1 MRDTEA
7 NSLFSLEFPAL
18 TQAPRITVES
28 TGDLDC
34 AAFAANVVDVTV
46 RFRATDEIKDSVTC
60 SSNTGSIAM
69 HLPMTLIM
77 AEDLVSERIYCFWQ
91 SLLAVR
97 ACLFSCEEKH
107 DQRAFSF

>member
-18 TQAPRITVES
+18 TQAPRIAVES

-69 HLPMTLIM
+69 HLPNDSDNGGGPSFRANIL
-77 AEDLVSERIYCFWQ
+77 
-91 SLLAVR
+91 LLAIFVSC
-97 ACLFSCEEKH
+97 ASLFV
-107 DQRAFSF
+107 